1 MNNNRSRSHTIFS
14 CYVLVLGLTL
24 VGYANADDDANA
36 GEASRSVLA
45 HVLVSLGPHEVGN
58 RLMEHRSASIFL
70 TSRALDTLSRAA
82 RTKALTIWWSIT

>member
-24 VGYANADDDANA
+24 VGYANADDDAEELVTIIGAIEA
-36 GEASRSVLA
+36 GWEQAD
-45 HVLVSLGPHEVGN
+45 GTP
-58 RLMEHRSASIFL
+58 
-70 TSRALDTLSRAA
+70 SRALDTLSRAA